1 MSSQLDGISLLKVT
15 RRSNSQRPL
24 YESVEVSLQL
34 STGNRNLFAG
44 CTALRETNRALIRS
58 RELGPDELS

>member
-1 MSSQLDGISLLKVT
+1 
-15 RRSNSQRPL
+15 
-24 YESVEVSLQL
+24 VSLQL